1 MAVKKGK
8 LKKWFKVIAP
18 KYFGEKEIGVTL
30 ASEESSL
37 IGRRIEVSPVEL
49 TDDMSKYYIKFIF
62 KIVRVEGE
70 NAFTEFDGS
79 ACMRDYISR
88 LVLHKVRR
96 IDVVQDLVTK
106 DGKKIR
112 VKSLAIARKKMAS
125 SIEKVVR
132 KEIAKRMK
140 EIVENSL
147 LEEFVKKILSDEIT
161 NKISKEIG
169 KIYPLRKFEIRKTE
183 ML

>member
-8 LKKWFKVIAP
+8 LKKWFVIIAP
-18 KYFGEKEIGVTL
+18 KYFGEKEIGTTL

-49 TDDMSKYYIKFIF
+49 TNDMSKYYMKLIF
-62 KIVRVEGE
+62 KITKVEGE
-70 NAFTEFDGS
+70 KAFTEFDGS
-79 ACMRDYISR
+79 ECMRDYISR
-88 LVLHKVRR
+88 MVLHKVRR
-96 IDVVQDLVTK
+96 IDVIQDLVTK

-112 VKSLAIARKKMAS
+112 VKSLAIARKKMTS

-132 KEIAKRMK
+132 KEIEKMMK

-147 LEEFVKKILSDEIT
+147 LEEFVKKILSDEIK
-161 NKISKEIG
+161 NKILKEIK
-169 KIYPLRKFEIRKTE
+169 KIYPLRNFEIRKTE